1 MKSSLR
7 RLRGLGF
14 HKKRREEGLVAHQD
28 ELLRAAED
36 IHGIRSFYDS
46 LLSAAAVATNSA
58 YEFSEALGEYGTCLL
73 EKTALN
79 DDETSGKALSM
90 LGKAQLELQ
99 KIANIYR
106 AHVVQTITTPSE
118 SLLKELH
125 IVEEMKRQCDDKRTF
140 SLLHVSF
147 FRDIYKL
154 MLTSQRESGRSKNAK
169 GESFS
174 LQQLQ
179 AAQNDYEEEATLFL
193 FRLKS
198 LKQGQSRSLLTQAA
212 RHYASQL
219 NFFRRGVKSLEVL
232 ESCVKAIA
240 EKQHIDYQFSGLV
253 DDQLEEYAD
262 HECNPN
268 DNDGELSFD
277 YEHHNQHRDV
287 SSFSRNSIEEN
298 LERAQ
303 DNYLGSNNPRVSSI
317 SAPLFSTKASKPSER
332 ITQIYPSAKTA
343 YTYAL
348 PTPLDVRSSTSTSSG
363 NSLYGTLS
371 ESKGG
376 RTTQHWHSSPLPPNM
391 IGKDSQ
397 DVELPSPTSFSREPS
412 VLKESN
418 SISNPTRMPS
428 TISKGVLSKLIPMN
442 EFDSK
447 LSETQTFSVP
457 LTSKPLSSKQAL
469 FASKSMS
476 SMEVLPEVFAKPKN
490 ISTPKLSVP
499 RKGFPNASS
508 PLTSPRINELHELPR
523 PPTDYAKHRSSTS
536 IGHSAPLVSR
546 GQEVCATSKPT
557 SFLSYTAAPLPK
569 PPGVMARSFSIPST
583 VQKSNSKVAKP
594 LDLPHSQKTITHTSS
609 THTPLVNDELA

>member
-7 RLRGLGF
+7 RLRGLAF
-14 HKKRREEGLVAHQD
+14 HKHGHEQRREEDLVAHQD

-36 IHGIRSFYDS
+36 IHGIRNFYDS

-79 DDETSGKALSM
+79 DDEASGKALSM

-106 AHVVQTITTPSE
+106 AHIIQIITTPSE

-125 IVEEMKRQCDDKRTF
+125 IVEEMKRQCDDKR
-140 SLLHVSF
+140 
-147 FRDIYKL
+147 DIYKL
-154 MLTSQRESGRSKNAK
+154 MLTSQRESGRLKNAK

-179 AAQNDYEEEATLFL
+179 AAQDDYEEEATLFL

-240 EKQHIDYQFSGLV
+240 EKQHIDYQFSGLE

-268 DNDGELSFD
+268 DDNGELSFD

-303 DNYLGSNNPRVSSI
+303 ANYLGSNNLRGSSM
-317 SAPLFSTKASKPSER
+317 SAPLFSTKACKPSDR
-332 ITQIYPSAKTA
+332 ITQIYPSTKTVC
-343 YTYAL
+343 TYAL
-348 PTPLDVRSSTSTSSG
+348 PTPLDVKSSTSIGSG
-363 NSLYGTLS
+363 NSLYGTSS
-371 ESKGG
+371 ESKCGW
-376 RTTQHWHSSPLPPNM
+376 TTQHWHSSPLQPNT

-418 SISNPTRMPS
+418 IISNPAKMPS
-428 TISKGVLSKLIPMN
+428 TISEGVLSKSIPMN

-447 LSETQTFSVP
+447 PSERQAFLVP
-457 LTSKPLSSKQAL
+457 LTSKPLSNKQAL
-469 FASKSMS
+469 IATKSMS
-476 SMEVLPEVFAKPKN
+476 SMEALPEVSAKRKN
-490 ISTPKLSVP
+490 MSTPKLSGP

-508 PLTSPRINELHELPR
+508 PVTSPRINELHELPR
-523 PPTDYAKHRSSTS
+523 PPTDYAKPRSSTS
-536 IGHSAPLVSR
+536 MGHSAPLVSR

-557 SFLSYTAAPLPK
+557 SFLSYTAAALPK

-583 VQKSNSKVAKP
+583 VQRSNSKVAKP
-594 LDLPHSQKTITHTSS
+594 LDLPRSQKTITETSS
-609 THTPLVNDELA
+609 TYTFGK